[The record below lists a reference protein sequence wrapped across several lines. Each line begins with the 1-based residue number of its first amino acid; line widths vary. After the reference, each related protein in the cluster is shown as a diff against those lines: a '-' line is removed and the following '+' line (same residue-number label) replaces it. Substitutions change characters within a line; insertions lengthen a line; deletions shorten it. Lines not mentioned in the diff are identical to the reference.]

1 MSRSRGGCHDRDS
14 LAQPPPTDAWVA
26 AVHAS
31 EDDFEPL
38 GRAVVIAADQVL
50 TCAHVVMAEG
60 AVRERLWV
68 AFPNA
73 AAACGVGSLAVESR
87 MRGR

>member
-1 MSRSRGGCHDRDS
+1 MTEDS
-14 LAQPPPTDAWVA
+14 LPQPPPTDAWVA

-38 GRAVVIAADQVL
+38 GSAVVIAADQVL

-60 AVRERLWV
+60 VVRVQIPSLPHRRSRSVHRLNPV
-68 AFPNA
+68 
-73 AAACGVGSLAVESR
+73 
-87 MRGR
+87 